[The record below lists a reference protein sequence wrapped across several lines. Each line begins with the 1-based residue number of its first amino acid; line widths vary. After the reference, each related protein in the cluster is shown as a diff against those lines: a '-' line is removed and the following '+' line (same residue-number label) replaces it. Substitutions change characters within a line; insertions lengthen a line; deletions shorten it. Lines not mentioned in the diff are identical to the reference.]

1 MVLPRWRGLNSSK
14 FCKNSVDFS
23 AVTDIIKAMHY
34 LSCLK
39 SLPGSYFFSLSPA
52 TATNFDSCSVVFSN
66 IRKVVTV
73 APTMSRKFD
82 GLEVGCIVFLRQIH
96 FRVPLLLLLPLLAIA
111 FHWNL
116 KKKLVHWF
124 CLLQCT
130 VLPNFPPVQE
140 HSQKTRITDLGNRV
154 FPPNSTPSR
163 RGFRAK
169 FSLRSFYFSLFSQ
182 TEFSSICLTSVKQR
196 LVCTLHVA
204 VCLFISN
211 TERWPQNVVGTKKMP
226 SVPLMFLPY
235 FDDFCDLLGRNRQ
248 MATWNMFFFY
258 ISSKMKSKMSLMGTS
273 FMRLFSN
280 RS

>member
-23 AVTDIIKAMHY
+23 SVTDIIKAMHY

-52 TATNFDSCSVVFSN
+52 TATNFDSWSVVFSN

-73 APTMSRKFD
+73 PPTMSRKFD
-82 GLEVGCIVFLRQIH
+82 GLEVGCIVFCAKFIFL
-96 FRVPLLLLLPLLAIA
+96 FLLLLLPLLPIA
-111 FHWNL
+111 FHWSLQKNWF
-116 KKKLVHWF
+116 LVLSAPVYF
-124 CLLQCT
+124 
-130 VLPNFPPVQE
+130 LPKFPPVQE
-140 HSQKTRITDLGNRV
+140 HSHKTCLTDLGNRF

-182 TEFSSICLTSVKQR
+182 TEFSLICLTSVKQR
-196 LVCTLHVA
+196 LVCILHVA

-211 TERWPQNVVGTKKMP
+211 TERWPQNVVETKK
-226 SVPLMFLPY
+226 
-235 FDDFCDLLGRNRQ
+235 
-248 MATWNMFFFY
+248 
-258 ISSKMKSKMSLMGTS
+258 
-273 FMRLFSN
+273 
-280 RS
+280 

>member
-1 MVLPRWRGLNSSK
+1 MFKKLTWQLFFQFVSCYSDKLRLLKRGIFKYSQSSNRGSHDVPQIWRPWGRVH
-14 FCKNSVDFS
+14 C
-23 AVTDIIKAMHY
+23 
-34 LSCLK
+34 
-39 SLPGSYFFSLSPA
+39 
-52 TATNFDSCSVVFSN
+52 
-66 IRKVVTV
+66 
-73 APTMSRKFD
+73 
-82 GLEVGCIVFLRQIH
+82 FLRQIH

-140 HSQKTRITDLGNRV
+140 HSHKTCITDLGNRV

-211 TERWPQNVVGTKKMP
+211 TEWWPQNVVGTKKMP

-248 MATWNMFFFY
+248 MATWNMFFLY
-258 ISSKMKSKMSLMGTS
+258 IIKNEKQNVVNGDVIYAS
-273 FMRLFSN
+273 FL
-280 RS
+280 